1 MSKIFY
7 LILSFMSP
15 FILTGCL
22 LMDPVSWERK
32 SGKSEIEGKVKSL
45 ETDRS
50 YNDSYLLVRLKSKN
64 EKLFFAQSSNLD
76 KMLFAQIEVNDYI
89 KYIADYDKKIKTLE
103 ITKNNEDNCKINIFV
118 EYDQNNKQRINDFAY
133 VINNE
138 KDEEKCSKYSLKEPL
153 NGVKLLRKTTYI
165 K

>member
-7 LILSFMSP
+7 LILGFMSP
-15 FILTGCL
+15 FILTGCIL
-22 LMDPVSWERK
+22 IDPVFLEPK
-32 SGKSEIEGKVKSL
+32 NGKSEIEGKVKSL
-45 ETDRS
+45 EIDKS
-50 YNDSYLLVRLKSKN
+50 FNDSYLLVGLKSKN

-89 KYIADYDKKIKTLE
+89 KYVADYDKKTKTLE
-103 ITKNNEDNCKINIFV
+103 IIKNSEDDCKISIFV
-118 EYDQNNKQRINDFAY
+118 EYNQNNKQRINDFAY

-138 KDEEKCSKYSLKEPL
+138 KDEEKCSKYSIKEPF
-153 NGVKLLRKTTYI
+153 NSIKLLRKTTYM

>member
-1 MSKIFY
+1 
-7 LILSFMSP
+7 MSP

-22 LMDPVSWERK
+22 LIDPVFLEPK

-45 ETDRS
+45 EIDRS

-89 KYIADYDKKIKTLE
+89 KYI
-103 ITKNNEDNCKINIFV
+103 
-118 EYDQNNKQRINDFAY
+118 
-133 VINNE
+133 
-138 KDEEKCSKYSLKEPL
+138 
-153 NGVKLLRKTTYI
+153 
-165 K
+165 